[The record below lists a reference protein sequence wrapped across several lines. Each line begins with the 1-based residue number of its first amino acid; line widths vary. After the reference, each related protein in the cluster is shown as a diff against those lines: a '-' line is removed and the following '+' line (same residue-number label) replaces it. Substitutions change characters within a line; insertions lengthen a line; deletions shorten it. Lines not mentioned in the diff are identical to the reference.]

1 MKRDDRD
8 VDSADA
14 PANGVRQCKKALL
27 SNLIAQKMVTKA
39 FAMLVLHDAIRAAG

>member
-39 FAMLVLHDAIRAAG
+39 FARLVLHDATRAAG

>member
-27 SNLIAQKMVTKA
+27 SNLIPQKMVTKA